1 MKKLRQKREGFL
13 PLLLS
18 ALSAIEALAGGA
30 AGITKAV
37 NDAKAARKQLEETLR
52 HNRAMKGRGM
62 YLAPYKRGA
71 GMNLRRRRPRKK
83 KLRSTRL
90 AAAAITRHQR
100 QQPMANLQL
109 ERECIDVPFFRGV
122 FMRDTLPARVRRN
135 EYGIAN
141 LDENR
146 GEGTH
151 WVAYAKRGSRVQY
164 FDSFG
169 NLRPPAELI
178 DYFERGTPS
187 TIKYNHD
194 RFQRFDQTNCG
205 HLCVQFLRQVVLEFW
220 PQHYLQ

>member
-1 MKKLRQKREGFL
+1 M
-13 PLLLS
+13 
-18 ALSAIEALAGGA
+18 
-30 AGITKAV
+30 T
-37 NDAKAARKQLEETLR
+37 
-52 HNRAMKGRGM
+52 
-62 YLAPYKRGA
+62 
-71 GMNLRRRRPRKK
+71 
-83 KLRSTRL
+83 
-90 AAAAITRHQR
+90 
-100 QQPMANLQL
+100 NLQL

-122 FMRDTLPARVRRN
+122 FMRDTLPARVRPN
-135 EYGIAN
+135 ECGIAN

-178 DYFERGTPS
+178 DYFGRGTPPTI

-205 HLCVQFLRQVVLEFW
+205 HLCVQFLRQKALEFW
-220 PQHYLQ
+220 PR